1 MKKLFK
7 RIIDKNKSAYRN
19 HPVLYNIVLI
29 VLETIMALWS
39 GLGLAFGDV
48 EAHPVWAILDFLLVI
63 YWGGFLCQLIH
74 SLAHA
79 EKDIEDGK
87 IGWIGNFYDPSKE
100 RIEATR
106 VPIEEYLADPQPTV
120 DEKAP
125 E

>member
-1 MKKLFK
+1 LSITNPK
-7 RIIDKNKSAYRN
+7 II
-19 HPVLYNIVLI
+19 
-29 VLETIMALWS
+29 
-39 GLGLAFGDV
+39 
-48 EAHPVWAILDFLLVI
+48 
-63 YWGGFLCQLIH
+63 QLIH

-106 VPIEEYLADPQPTV
+106 VPIEEYLVDPQPTV
-120 DEKAP
+120 GEKAP